1 MASVGRCLECYLT
14 IFGNL
19 SMLLRATCAVIRVND
34 REDARLITA
43 GFQDSTSHVHGA
55 MAPSDADE
63 LQPREKVCPPWRSRG
78 QISNGTLTIPGSVVD
93 RVGRRTY
100 PPYAGS
106 LILIVDSLSS
116 SNAYTQS

>member
-1 MASVGRCLECYLT
+1 
-14 IFGNL
+14 
-19 SMLLRATCAVIRVND
+19 MLLRATCAVIRVND
-34 REDARLITA
+34 REDVRLITA
-43 GFQDSTSHVHGA
+43 GFQDSTSHVHGS

-93 RVGRRTY
+93 RTGRHIVADLSTVR
-100 PPYAGS
+100 GS